1 MVDNYKSENRN
12 YIRYDIND
20 FNEIKYF
27 EEDIILNSRDNVFLY
42 NKTLNKI
49 IKNSNFYHNNDINK
63 LNEVIEYI
71 EYCLK
76 IDKMGEENKEDIC
89 VAILDEELQFLYLPI
104 QVFKRLALIK
114 SISFIDS
121 INSIS
126 TELFEPVLLENERE
140 LSIKGLETKNP
151 FVESDTKFIDIKGE
165 NILSEIIYYMTSLEF
180 LEDNNDGIN
189 PLTNILEEVY
199 SEVIW
204 LETSKVFIQYLDG
217 LKYAISFKGFKK
229 IYGSINL
236 YDLGD

>member
-1 MVDNYKSENRN
+1 MIKDYKSEIVNHN
-12 YIRYDIND
+12 RYDINN
-20 FNEIKYF
+20 FNEIEYF

-42 NKTLNKI
+42 NKTRNKI

-63 LNEVIEYI
+63 LNDVIEYI

-76 IDKMGEENKEDIC
+76 INSLIKENNEDVN
-89 VAILDEELQFLYLPI
+89 VAILDEDLQFLYLPVE
-104 QVFKRLALIK
+104 VFKRLALIR

-126 TELFEPVLLENERE
+126 TEMFEPVLLDNERE

-151 FVESDTKFIDIKGE
+151 LIESDTKFIDIKGE

-180 LEDNNDGIN
+180 LEDKDGIN
-189 PLTNILEEVY
+189 SLTSILEEIY
-199 SEVIW
+199 SEIVW

-229 IYGSINL
+229 IYGGVNL
-236 YDLGD
+236 YELGD